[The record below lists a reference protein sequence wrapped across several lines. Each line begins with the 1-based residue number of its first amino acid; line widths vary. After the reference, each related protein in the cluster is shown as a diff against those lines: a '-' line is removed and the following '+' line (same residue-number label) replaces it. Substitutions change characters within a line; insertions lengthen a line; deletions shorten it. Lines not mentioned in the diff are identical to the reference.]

1 MLGSV
6 ARRRLLGAAT
16 ISVMAFAAPSAV
28 LGHTINEKYEA
39 PLPLVAYVAGAALAV
54 GMSFVFVSLR
64 QRSNPPN
71 VALGRVR
78 NVSPLIRWPLRA
90 LGLIAWIWIMAQA
103 FFGGNDPSADVGQLF
118 LWIYGWIG
126 LALISALGGPIWSW
140 LDPFSTM
147 HLLLVGAGRRLHLL
161 STPEPGEDEEA
172 SAREYPVRLGR
183 WPAVIAFAIVIWLEL
198 VAFVTGGKTLAVVLL
213 GYTLFTLAGMSWFG
227 RPVWR
232 RNVEVFSVWFW
243 LLGRLAPYK
252 QIGEPEQNQ
261 VARRPFASGLFAEPW
276 TRTDLVLVTLGTA
289 AIIFDGLSQTRLY
302 FDLIGHIDVLP
313 AVAINTIALLG
324 WFALILAI
332 VFSVARRIG
341 VNALGAGLLPVAI
354 GYLIAHYIIT
364 LLFDGQRIVIAVN
377 DPLVGGIS
385 LLPYPL
391 SNMSQPWAF
400 LPPSIIWTIQLAAV
414 VGGHVVGA
422 WAGHAA
428 LGETRQGARL
438 ANQLPLAVLMVAFT
452 SITLW
457 SLGQE
462 VIVPPTTSVRSV
474 GPPIVVSQPNSD
486 VAPT

>member
-1 MLGSV
+1 MP
-6 ARRRLLGAAT
+6 AT
-16 ISVMAFAAPSAV
+16 ATA
-28 LGHTINEKYEA
+28 HTINERYEA

-64 QRSNPPN
+64 QQSNPPN
-71 VALGRVR
+71 VALGHVR
-78 NVSPLIRWPLRA
+78 SVSPLIRWPLRG

-103 FFGGNDPSADVGQLF
+103 FFGGNDPAADVGQIF

-126 LALISALGGPIWSW
+126 VALVSALLGPIWSW

-147 HLLLVGAGRRLHLL
+147 HLLLVGAGRRLRLL
-161 STPEPGEDEEA
+161 STPEPGEDEED
-172 SAREYPVRLGR
+172 SVREYPARLGR
-183 WPAVIAFAIVIWLEL
+183 WPAVIAFAVVIWLEL
-198 VAFVTGGKTLAVVLL
+198 VAFVTGGRTLALVLL
-213 GYTLFTLAGMSWFG
+213 GYTLFTLVGMSWFG
-227 RPVWR
+227 RATWR

-252 QIGEPEQNQ
+252 LIGEPEHNQ

-276 TRTDLVLVTLGTA
+276 TRTDLSLVTLGTA
-289 AIIFDGLSQTRLY
+289 AIMFDGLSQTRLY
-302 FDLIGHIDVLP
+302 FDLIGHIDVFP
-313 AVAINTIALLG
+313 AVVINTAALLG

-332 VFSVARRIG
+332 VFGVARRIG
-341 VNALGAGLLPVAI
+341 INALGAGLLPVAI
-354 GYLIAHYIIT
+354 GYLIAHYIVT
-364 LLFDGQRIVIAVN
+364 LLFDGQRIIIAVN

-414 VGGHVVGA
+414 VGGHVIGA

-438 ANQLPLAVLMVAFT
+438 ANQLPLAVVMVTFT

-457 SLGQE
+457 SLGQA
-462 VIVPPTTSVRSV
+462 VIVPPTTSVAPSV
-474 GPPIVVSQPNSD
+474 TPSVVVSSD
-486 VAPT
+486 NEARAPT